1 MNRPIT
7 EPPRTFAQRL
17 RVISL
22 AAIVAAGVA
31 ISLTLGGFVFGI
43 VCSWAGFV
51 RGESATWA
59 PLSGAFCGFLAG
71 VAIGLVFSWKFIATR
86 FGVGSNTTWKVGIVL
101 LIIVPAAEYA
111 VLRLPQITGPSN
123 SASRINIE
131 AVANDASLVIVQ
143 VSQNDFSLL
152 YKVDTDTG
160 RATRLT
166 KATDFEE
173 GATFSPDDKR
183 MAFVSRRQRDDMS
196 QIVLHNLD
204 GSELSPLLSEAHADF
219 APHFSQNGK
228 LIYFARPASLERYAR
243 GFEMYSAKA
252 DGSVPKQ
259 LTHKNFGG
267 DDAFFSI
274 YPESV
279 SADGTQVL
287 MKAETGRGN
296 TLLIYSLVDEGR
308 APSMIVPEIPNGPDS
323 PQIVSAY
330 FSSDAKDILL
340 MAASQG
346 QKYFDYDIY
355 RLEIASRRL
364 ERLTKTNGYASDLCI
379 SQNGERAAFF
389 TWTLSQLN
397 SVPIHPSLQ
406 VLNIKTRA
414 ISTVAITGLP

>member
-1 MNRPIT
+1 MNRTLT

-22 AAIVAAGVA
+22 AAVIAASVA
-31 ISLTLGGFVFGI
+31 ISLTLGGFVLGI
-43 VCSWAGFV
+43 VWSWAGFV

-59 PLSGAFCGFLAG
+59 PLGGAFCGFLAG
-71 VAIGLVFSWKFIATR
+71 VAFGTAFSWKFVATR
-86 FGVGSNTTWKVGIVL
+86 FGVGSKTTWKVGIAL
-101 LIIVPAAEYA
+101 LVIVPVAEYS
-111 VLRLPQITGPSN
+111 VLHLPQITGPSN

-143 VSQNDFSLL
+143 VSQNDSSLL

-166 KATDFEE
+166 EASDFEE
-173 GATFSPDDKR
+173 GATFSPDGKR
-183 MAFVSRRQRDDMS
+183 VAFVSRRQHDDVS

-204 GSELSPLLSEAHADF
+204 GSELSPLLFEAHADF
-219 APHFSQNGK
+219 APHFSQDGK
-228 LIYFARPASLERYAR
+228 LIYFARPTSLERYAR
-243 GFEMYSAKA
+243 GFEMYSVKA
-252 DGSVPKQ
+252 NGNVPKQ

-279 SADGTQVL
+279 SADGSQVL

-308 APSMIVPEIPNGPDS
+308 APSVIAPEIPNGPES
-323 PQIVSAY
+323 PQIASAY

-340 MAASQG
+340 MAASHG
-346 QKYFDYDIY
+346 QQHFDYDIY
-355 RLEIASRRL
+355 RLEIATRKL

-379 SQNGERAAFF
+379 SQNGEKAAFF
-389 TWTLSQLN
+389 TWTLSKLN
-397 SVPIHPSLQ
+397 SMPINPSLQ